1 MDERLGAIEAKL
13 DRLLALLDAKEL
25 KKQKDRVRIKEKRD
39 EEAAA
44 AAILAGKLVV
54 ENLSGT
60 MEFDARLPYDEWAY
74 IMLEFRQ
81 GYNFLRWLMHT
92 YLESYHCKRDPRKR
106 MIARKGN
113 YWKLYKKCGSESLVT
128 PSDLFGGLNIGL
140 RWESILDIGILRW
153 GCTHINAVLHR
164 VCTKERLPYVHEKH
178 LPWNC
183 SQANAECGAPKALEA
198 EFWGLSARYRERL
211 HAAVGP
217 CGYGYIRSQKGTLSL
232 DYSKRSMQAPETVA
246 VFKEVLRALQD
257 GVVNRNAHD
266 EWMDKNRLNR
276 VVARGKERYKQSKVD
291 SAKKKFFERLARE
304 RDTCDRVRNFVACAK
319 EEVDLQTAISNSLQD
334 EQKSPDQDDEKS
346 PPESEITNAPSSPPS
361 NSEPEAE
368 ASPQPCS

>member
-153 GCTHINAVLHR
+153 GCTHMNAVLHQ

-183 SQANAECGAPKALEA
+183 EQANAECGAPKALEA

-232 DYSKRSMQAPETVA
+232 DYSRRSMQAPETVA
-246 VFKEVLRALQD
+246 VFKEVLRA
-257 GVVNRNAHD
+257 G
-266 EWMDKNRLNR
+266 W
-276 VVARGKERYKQSKVD
+276 
-291 SAKKKFFERLARE
+291 
-304 RDTCDRVRNFVACAK
+304 
-319 EEVDLQTAISNSLQD
+319 
-334 EQKSPDQDDEKS
+334 
-346 PPESEITNAPSSPPS
+346 
-361 NSEPEAE
+361 
-368 ASPQPCS
+368 

>member
-1 MDERLGAIEAKL
+1 MDERLGAIESKL
-13 DRLLALLDAKEL
+13 DRLLALLDAKEQ
-25 KKQKDRVRIKEKRD
+25 KKQKDRARVKEKRD

-44 AAILAGKLVV
+44 AALLEGKLVV
-54 ENLSGT
+54 DNLAGT
-60 MEFDARLPYDEWAY
+60 MNYDARLPYDEWAY

-183 SQANAECGAPKALEA
+183 EQANAECGAPKALEA

-246 VFKEVLRALQD
+246 VFKEVARAAGRGGKQECARRVD
-257 GVVNRNAHD
+257 G
-266 EWMDKNRLNR
+266 
-276 VVARGKERYKQSKVD
+276 
-291 SAKKKFFERLARE
+291 
-304 RDTCDRVRNFVACAK
+304 
-319 EEVDLQTAISNSLQD
+319 
-334 EQKSPDQDDEKS
+334 
-346 PPESEITNAPSSPPS
+346 
-361 NSEPEAE
+361 
-368 ASPQPCS
+368 